1 MPRSAIP
8 LPEWIPQACELMVK
22 YDLSLRQAAAEL
34 GKNISIEEAEAL
46 KDRKLFKEAM
56 ESARLA
62 DYTELGSDSK
72 INKDAVVGQMYKLA
86 GRLTAEHEDYKAA
99 DTLLKICKA
108 MGWTGESEQKSE
120 FEKWFRSLTQSD
132 IDALKAA
139 NKRKIEELEHRQA
152 QPKQQTAKV
161 N

>member
-1 MPRSAIP
+1 MPRNVIP
-8 LPEWIPQACELMVK
+8 LPEWIPRACDLMVK

-62 DYTELGSDSK
+62 HYAALGADPK
-72 INKDAVVGQMYKLA
+72 LNKDAVVGQMYKLA
-86 GRLTAEHEDYKAA
+86 GRLAAEHEDYKAA

-108 MGWTGESEQKSE
+108 MGWTGESEHNSE

-132 IDALKAA
+132 IDALKAE
-139 NKRKIEELEHRQA
+139 NKRKIEELEHPQS
-152 QPKQQTAKV
+152 QPKRETVKV